1 MDHRLPKVGAVI
13 SIALAIGA
21 LITFLYL
28 NSKFEGP
35 DPTKLVLGAD
45 QLTAEFEDTRTLPT
59 KQPVLYKGITVGRV
73 NRVAYDSETHLGV
86 VTFTLN
92 DDFPIYDDAVLQ
104 IGERSLLGDAYLN
117 VAERG
122 SEENEELVDGDVVA
136 TTRPSVDFDEALDF
150 LDEDGRDR
158 VKSLIAT
165 IADATARPGNGE
177 RLNGTIGGVARLTQ
191 EAEMLTSALEGQ
203 EKQLASL
210 VTSTSVV
217 LTEIGNR
224 EGAVRDI
231 IGAGR
236 TTLETLSSNTN
247 SLDQALVELPRL
259 LDSGRRALAG
269 ADPLLATAQPVVAK
283 LSRLA
288 PELNS
293 AIEDGLPLLT
303 GPVGPIID
311 GLTPLRKV
319 ADPILG
325 DLGELLAEL
334 EPLVELTAP
343 AARNLQPMMEYLT
356 PRVEG
361 LTALYALAGAAAG
374 HSDSVGPYLRL
385 GTVLDPA
392 VQMDLPPAP
401 CTPSGGICSNAYPV
415 PGDALNPEPFD
426 GTYPRITPCDPP
438 PRSDPGPCRSTISD

>member
-13 SIALAIGA
+13 SILLAIGA
-21 LITFLYL
+21 LITFFYL

-73 NRVAYDSETHLGV
+73 NRVEYDAEKHVGV

-92 DDFPIYDDAVLQ
+92 DDFPIYEDAVLQ

-122 SEENEELVDGDVVA
+122 SEENEELGDGDVVA

-150 LDEDGRDR
+150 LDEKGRAH
-158 VKSLIAT
+158 VTSLIAT

-177 RLNGTIGGVARLTQ
+177 RLNGTIGGVARLIQ

-203 EKQLASL
+203 ETQIASL
-210 VTSTSVV
+210 VSNSSVV
-217 LTEIGNR
+217 LSEIGDR

-231 IGAGR
+231 IGSGR
-236 TTLETLSSNTN
+236 TTLETLSSNTA

-259 LDSGRRALAG
+259 LDSGRRALEG
-269 ADPLLATAQPVVAK
+269 VDPLLVTAQPVVAK
-283 LSRLA
+283 LERLA
-288 PELNS
+288 PELNT
-293 AIEDGLPLLT
+293 ALAEGLPLLT

-311 GLTPLRKV
+311 GLTPLREV

-325 DLGELLAEL
+325 DLSELLAEL
-334 EPLVELTAP
+334 EPLVKLTAP

-361 LTALYALAGAAAG
+361 LTALYALAGSAAS

-385 GTVLDPA
+385 GLAMDPA
-392 VQMDLPPAP
+392 VLLDLPGAP
-401 CTPSGGICSNAYPV
+401 CSEGGPCSNAYPG
-415 PGDALNPEPFD
+415 PGDALDPQPFD
-426 GTYPRITPCDPP
+426 GTYPQVTPCNPP
-438 PRSDPGPCRSTISD
+438 PRSDPGPCRSTLSD